1 MTEEIR
7 FLCDLV
13 ESDGIYPAPVSVTY
27 DPMDMALPLCRQIS
41 KRLCEYIAAQPVMI
55 YPHER
60 LFGQFRFDGSVPA
73 DLFPR
78 TGHEHF
84 RQAAEAFYKK
94 PLNNLSTFE
103 WQHSAPD
110 YQKILSGG
118 VRGILSD
125 ITTSKAAHADD
136 REKQDYLCALE
147 EVCLAWTQRA
157 KTCAAACRDAAADEA
172 DEKRRTELFCAAE
185 ALDRVP
191 YEPAGSFYE
200 ALMSLYFCFG
210 FLSDGLGALD
220 RLLSPYYRRDLAAGK
235 ISREDAGRLIQEL
248 FLRIQAHTPK
258 SSCNRKRGGECH
270 FVVGGENEVGEDVFD
285 DFSRLLVE
293 SLMALPIHCPQ
304 MTLRVCDRTPREI
317 LRFVMDCERHDPYKR
332 IAFAGDTSRIRGLSE
347 ILGMTAAEAS
357 RYIIVGCNEPAF
369 PGTLW
374 MGGNTTNMARSLTR
388 TLYDHKDEAIGCRD
402 FDEFFALYRR
412 YLTEDIREMLD
423 NNRKFD
429 AMRARDINVLSAPL
443 FDGCVASA
451 QSPTRGG
458 SRVKIG
464 GVDLMGFI
472 CVVDSLT
479 IIRQFVFDSHAVS
492 MQELIAALESDWKC
506 APELRSAILK
516 NGAFFG
522 NDSEISDGIAVK
534 LCETLTDIVREE
546 RLNYGERILFGT
558 MTGYNPHYAVYGAA
572 TPATPDGRHAG
583 EAFMVGIGQTAGRDR
598 EGLTALLRSVALVS
612 RQPIMAGPFVSNV
625 TLDETLVMKDDNFKK
640 LVDTVAAYFRM
651 GGMQL
656 QLNYTSAEKLRDA
669 KAHPENYPDMKVR
682 VSGFSGVF
690 VDLDERIQDDVIRR
704 TKKDR

>member
-1 MTEEIR
+1 
-7 FLCDLV
+7 
-13 ESDGIYPAPVSVTY
+13 
-27 DPMDMALPLCRQIS
+27 
-41 KRLCEYIAAQPVMI
+41 
-55 YPHER
+55 
-60 LFGQFRFDGSVPA
+60 
-73 DLFPR
+73 
-78 TGHEHF
+78 
-84 RQAAEAFYKK
+84 
-94 PLNNLSTFE
+94 
-103 WQHSAPD
+103 
-110 YQKILSGG
+110 
-118 VRGILSD
+118 
-125 ITTSKAAHADD
+125 
-136 REKQDYLCALE
+136 
-147 EVCLAWTQRA
+147 
-157 KTCAAACRDAAADEA
+157 
-172 DEKRRTELFCAAE
+172 
-185 ALDRVP
+185 
-191 YEPAGSFYE
+191 
-200 ALMSLYFCFG
+200 
-210 FLSDGLGALD
+210 
-220 RLLSPYYRRDLAAGK
+220 
-235 ISREDAGRLIQEL
+235 
-248 FLRIQAHTPK
+248 
-258 SSCNRKRGGECH
+258 
-270 FVVGGENEVGEDVFD
+270 
-285 DFSRLLVE
+285 
-293 SLMALPIHCPQ
+293 
-304 MTLRVCDRTPREI
+304 
-317 LRFVMDCERHDPYKR
+317 
-332 IAFAGDTSRIRGLSE
+332 
-347 ILGMTAAEAS
+347 MTAAEAS

-423 NNRKFD
+423 NSRKFN

-443 FDGCVASA
+443 LDGCVASA

-464 GVDLMGFI
+464 GVNLMGFI

-492 MQELIAALESDWKC
+492 LQELIAALESDWKC

-625 TLDETLVMKDDNFKK
+625 TLDETLVMKEDNFEK

-704 TKKDR
+704 TKNDR